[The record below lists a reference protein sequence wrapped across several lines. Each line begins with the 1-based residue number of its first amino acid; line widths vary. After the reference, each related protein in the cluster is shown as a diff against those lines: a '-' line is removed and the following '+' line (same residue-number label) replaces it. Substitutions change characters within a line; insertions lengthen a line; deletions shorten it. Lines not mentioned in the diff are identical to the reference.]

1 MIMSAM
7 DLLKVLDEID
17 MKYGRW
23 LVARSALRLFFAEET
38 EATFNVAL
46 SRLARQGIIVKIAN
60 GLYGNPRAVRS
71 AYFLENIAW
80 ALRPHES
87 FYLSL
92 EARLSEQG
100 LISQIP
106 NRLTFMTTGAGKTFN
121 TPYGI
126 IEFVHSK
133 RNPKTFLEE
142 TVFDAERGIHVALD
156 RRAIDD
162 LKNTGRSLDLLGEH
176 GVA

>member
-1 MIMSAM
+1 
-7 DLLKVLDEID
+7 
-17 MKYGRW
+17 
-23 LVARSALRLFFAEET
+23 
-38 EATFNVAL
+38 
-46 SRLARQGIIVKIAN
+46 
-60 GLYGNPRAVRS
+60 
-71 AYFLENIAW
+71 
-80 ALRPHES
+80 
-87 FYLSL
+87 
-92 EARLSEQG
+92 
-100 LISQIP
+100 
-106 NRLTFMTTGAGKTFN
+106 MTTGAGKTFN